1 MATPVTTP
9 TGPATPAPSG
19 ASRPDRPARRSS
31 GSRAW
36 LFFVLPFAVPFV
48 LFYLVPI
55 GYAIT
60 QSLLKTERSGGIF
73 GESRTVFAGLEQ
85 YAAAFSEPAFLEG
98 IGRMLLFGIVQVP
111 VMLAIALALALL
123 LDSTVVRLKRVFRIV
138 YFLPYAIPGVIA
150 ALMWAFLYSPQLS
163 PIVNLLDSFGP
174 RPDFLGGG
182 TILWSIANVVTWTYT
197 GYNML
202 IIFAALQAIPGE
214 LSEAARVDGAGG
226 IRTAWSIK
234 VPIVRPALVLTGVF
248 SIIGTLQL
256 FTEPVVFR
264 TISTNVTS
272 GYTPNLLAFN
282 IASSQN
288 YPLAAATSVV
298 LAVGT
303 FILSF
308 GFFRIAQ
315 KRGWS

>member
-1 MATPVTTP
+1 
-9 TGPATPAPSG
+9 
-19 ASRPDRPARRSS
+19 
-31 GSRAW
+31 
-36 LFFVLPFAVPFV
+36 
-48 LFYLVPI
+48 VPI
-55 GYAIT
+55 
-60 QSLLKTERSGGIF
+60 
-73 GESRTVFAGLEQ
+73 
-85 YAAAFSEPAFLEG
+85 
-98 IGRMLLFGIVQVP
+98 
-111 VMLAIALALALL
+111 MLALALALALL
-123 LDSTVVRLKRVFRIV
+123 LDSAVVRLQRFFRIV

-163 PIVNLLDSFGP
+163 PIVTLLDAIGP

-182 TILWSIANVVTWTYT
+182 AILWSIANVVTWTYT

-256 FTEPVVFR
+256 FTEPIVFR

-282 IASSQN
+282 IASGQN
-288 YPLAAATSVV
+288 YPLAAAMSVV
-298 LAVGT
+298 LAIGT
-303 FILSF
+303 FVLSF
-308 GFFRIAQ
+308 GFFRYAQ

>member
-1 MATPVTTP
+1 M
-9 TGPATPAPSG
+9 
-19 ASRPDRPARRSS
+19 
-31 GSRAW
+31 
-36 LFFVLPFAVPFV
+36 

-73 GESRTVFAGLEQ
+73 GESRTVFAGFEQ

-98 IGRMLLFGIVQVP
+98 IGRMLLFGVVQVP
-111 VMLAIALALALL
+111 IMLAHALVLALL
-123 LDSTVVRLKRVFRIV
+123 LDSAVVRLKRVFRIV

-163 PIVNLLDSFGP
+163 PIVTLLDSFGP

-182 TILWSIANVVTWTYT
+182 AILWSIANVVTWTYT

-256 FTEPVVFR
+256 FTEPVVLR
-264 TISTNVTS
+264 AISTNVTS
-272 GYTPNLLAFN
+272 GYTPNLLAFS
-282 IASSQN
+282 IASGNN
-288 YPLAAATSVV
+288 YALAAATSVV

-303 FILSF
+303 FLLSF

>member
-9 TGPATPAPSG
+9 TGSATPTPSG
-19 ASRPDRPARRSS
+19 ASRRSRPARRSS

-55 GYAIT
+55 AYAIT

-73 GESRTVFAGLEQ
+73 GETRTVFAGLEQ
-85 YAAAFSEPAFLEG
+85 YAAVFSDPAFVEG
-98 IGRMLLFGIVQVP
+98 IGRMLLFGVVQVP
-111 VMLAIALALALL
+111 IMLTVALVLALL
-123 LDSTVVRLKRVFRIV
+123 LDSAVVRLKRFFRIV

-163 PIVNLLDSFGP
+163 PIVNLLGVFGRP
-174 RPDFLGGG
+174 PDFLGGG

-256 FTEPVVFR
+256 FTEPIVFR

-288 YPLAAATSVV
+288 YPLAAAMSVV

-308 GFFRIAQ
+308 GFFRYAQ